1 MLKEYHTNGETL
13 YPTHMTNGIT
23 SILQMI
29 TMAKIN
35 RLYGVGLSV
44 AGDGIGDFSFLLY
57 LFPRRHNGKN

>member
-1 MLKEYHTNGETL
+1 MGEFL
-13 YPTHMTNGIT
+13 YPTHMTNGII

-44 AGDGIGDFSFLLY
+44 AGDRIEDFSFLLFT
-57 LFPRRHNGKN
+57 FPAATTEKLMGTMR